1 MKTVIADSVSR
12 DWYHDSFG
20 GLYSVVYAHRTSEAA
35 EPEAAF
41 AAAQLHV
48 CPDTRLLDLCCGN
61 GRHIGHLLRCTP
73 HATGLDYSRELLAAA
88 RDALGPEAQLVRGD
102 MRDLPF
108 EGVFDVV
115 TSFFT
120 SFGYFMDDAENA
132 RVIQEV
138 SRAMKAGGRFLIDH
152 MNAAFVEKTLVPE
165 STREYKEYR
174 IDERR
179 WLDAVKRRVNK
190 VTRVWRNG
198 KSLGEWGESVRLYE
212 PDGLRGLLAQ
222 GRLIADRVFGSYDGA
237 PLDADRPRMIVVGHK
252 E

>member
-1 MKTVIADSVSR
+1 
-12 DWYHDSFG
+12 
-20 GLYSVVYAHRTSEAA
+20 
-35 EPEAAF
+35 
-41 AAAQLHV
+41 
-48 CPDTRLLDLCCGN
+48 
-61 GRHIGHLLRCTP
+61 
-73 HATGLDYSRELLAAA
+73 
-88 RDALGPEAQLVRGD
+88 
-102 MRDLPF
+102 MRALPF
-108 EGVFDVV
+108 EGAFDVV

-138 SRAMKAGGRFLIDH
+138 SRAMKAGSRFLIDH
-152 MNAAFVEKTLVPE
+152 MNAAFVEKMLVPE

-198 KSLGEWGESVRLYE
+198 RSLGEWGESVRLYE
-212 PDGLRGLLAQ
+212 SDELCGLLAQ